1 MGLENTDNKKRNFK
15 NDRIIKARRNGRKF
29 AIQAIYQWQVNNNS
43 DFSQLEVQFK
53 TSNSYIK
60 HVDWDLFELLVKGV
74 MYNKDSLDDL
84 FKGFLPGNLD
94 QVNLVERAILRV
106 GCFELK
112 NCLDTPYKVIIS
124 EYVDLANDFGAEKGE
139 KFVNSILDLVSKSVR
154 G

>member
-1 MGLENTDNKKRNFK
+1 MGLENKDNKKRNFK

>member
-1 MGLENTDNKKRNFK
+1 MGLENKDNKKRNFK
-15 NDRIIKARRNGRKF
+15 NDRIIKARRNGRKL

>member
-1 MGLENTDNKKRNFK
+1 MGLENKDNKKRNFK
-15 NDRIIKARRNGRKF
+15 NDRIIKALRNGRKF

>member
-1 MGLENTDNKKRNFK
+1 MGLENTDNKKRNYK
-15 NDRIIKARRNGRKF
+15 NDRLIKSRRNGRKF
-29 AIQAIYQWQVNNNS
+29 AIQAIYQWQVNDNS

-74 MYNKDSLDDL
+74 IYNKDSLDEL
-84 FKGFLPGNLD
+84 FKGFLPGTIE

>member
-1 MGLENTDNKKRNFK
+1 VGLENTDNKKRNFK

>member
-1 MGLENTDNKKRNFK
+1 MCLENKDNNKRNFK

>member
-1 MGLENTDNKKRNFK
+1 MSLENKDNNKRNFK

>member
-1 MGLENTDNKKRNFK
+1 MGLENKDNNKRNFK

>member
-1 MGLENTDNKKRNFK
+1 M
-15 NDRIIKARRNGRKF
+15 
-29 AIQAIYQWQVNNNS
+29 
-43 DFSQLEVQFK
+43 QFK